1 MSDEA
6 KPIDFRASSLLSQ
19 RQIRKLRAHEEQFL
33 TTLSARIG
41 LFLRSEVP
49 LKLAGV
55 DVVSYQK
62 LSESWKGPSHLTLF
76 KAEPL
81 RGVAILDI
89 PVLFG
94 LTIVDRLMGGSGK
107 GEETPRELSEIETAL
122 LGQVVQMILE
132 EWCNN
137 WARLKQLKPAQLG
150 CESNGRFLQ
159 TAPPDTNMLV
169 VSIDA
174 RNGEATGQMKLAFQY
189 SSLETLLRQL
199 APEADGPA
207 DAPAPVQTAGPKW
220 NRIMDDV
227 QLPITAE
234 WQGPDLLARDVL
246 HLKVGDVLPVGPQTI
261 QVSVRLG
268 DVSKFQGRL
277 GTAGGHWAVEL
288 TKPVSF

>member
-1 MSDEA
+1 
-6 KPIDFRASSLLSQ
+6 
-19 RQIRKLRAHEEQFL
+19 
-33 TTLSARIG
+33 
-41 LFLRSEVP
+41 
-49 LKLAGV
+49 
-55 DVVSYQK
+55 
-62 LSESWKGPSHLTLF
+62 LTLF

-94 LTIVDRLMGGSGK
+94 LTIVDRLMGGAGK

-122 LGQVVQMILE
+122 LGQIVQMILE

-159 TAPPDTNMLV
+159 TSPPDTNMLV
-169 VSIDA
+169 LSIDA
-174 RNGEATGQMKLAFQY
+174 RSGEAAGQLKLAFQY
-189 SSLETLLRQL
+189 SALETLLRQL

-220 NRIMDDV
+220 NRIMDDM

-234 WQGPDLLARDVL
+234 WQAPDLLARDVL
-246 HLKVGDVLPVGPQTI
+246 HLKVGDVLPIGPQTI